1 MDKLIRR
8 AVLFDYYGG
17 LLNEKQKSIASGTV
31 AEDLS
36 LSEIGE
42 QEGITRQAVSET
54 LKRIDDKFEKYEET
68 LGLIRRA
75 ERINSVLSQIRALA
89 DRLQGEEKEQLY
101 RLAEQIAEEI

>member
-17 LLNEKQKSIASGTV
+17 LLNEKQRSIASGTV
-31 AEDLS
+31 TEDLS

-54 LKRIDDKFEKYEET
+54 LKRIDEKFERYEET
-68 LGLIRRA
+68 LGLMRRA
-75 ERINSVLSQIRALA
+75 ERINGALSQIRLIA
-89 DRLQGEEKEQLY
+89 DGLQGKEKEELY
-101 RLAEQIAEEI
+101 RLAEQITEEI